1 MKDGDHGEAGR
12 RGIEGSSEVILFEA
26 EERWGAEVPLRKREI
41 SLSALTILRLTQIG
55 HWWSLSAA
63 FLTSPSSGRFYS
75 IPSWGFFRWIPYLGD
90 TAIFCLGYCLQVF
103 NHGSGNSSWMLVS
116 ICFNWQ
122 NFLATWTPPQAKR
135 RMEEERMAQLEK
147 YREDYEVKAWII
159 MIYNDKNGGFP

>member
-1 MKDGDHGEAGR
+1 
-12 RGIEGSSEVILFEA
+12 
-26 EERWGAEVPLRKREI
+26 
-41 SLSALTILRLTQIG
+41 
-55 HWWSLSAA
+55 
-63 FLTSPSSGRFYS
+63 
-75 IPSWGFFRWIPYLGD
+75 
-90 TAIFCLGYCLQVF
+90 
-103 NHGSGNSSWMLVS
+103 MLVS